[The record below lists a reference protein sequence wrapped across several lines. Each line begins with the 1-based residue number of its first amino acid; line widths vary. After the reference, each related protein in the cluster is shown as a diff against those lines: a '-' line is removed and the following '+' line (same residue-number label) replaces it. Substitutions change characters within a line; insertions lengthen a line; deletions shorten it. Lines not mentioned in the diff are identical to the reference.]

1 MQDWTSGYVADIG
14 YTFGYYTELNPF
26 RSRLALL
33 NAGIVPPKSGT
44 HCELGFGQGLSVN
57 IHSAASDEAWFGTD
71 FNPAQACFAQDLAS
85 ACSNAAELFDQSFA
99 EFCTRDDLPDFD
111 SIGLHGIW
119 SWINDE
125 NRKLIMYF
133 IRRKLKVGGVVYISY
148 NTQPGWAAM
157 VPVRELL
164 TVHANR
170 MGSDGKNII
179 SKIDDALDFAM
190 KLVSAKPSFAK
201 ANPQV
206 AERLKKINEQD
217 RSYLAHEY
225 FNRDW
230 LPMSFATMSEW
241 MSPAKMEFA
250 CSANYLDAIDSI
262 NLTPAQIKILSTT
275 DDVIVRQMTRDFCV
289 NQQFRKDYWIKGVR
303 KLNPFDQARHIRE
316 TRVILC
322 VPRSDVG
329 LKINTALGEA
339 TLTESVYS
347 PILDILADH
356 QPHSMGELEQQ
367 LSSQGVLFNQ
377 LVQAAMVLTGM
388 SVLAEVQDDAVQKI
402 ARLKTEKLNRYL
414 MEKAQSSKE
423 INYLA
428 SPVTGGGV
436 SVGRVVQLFLLA
448 RERGH
453 VTADDCALATWKIFA
468 TQNQRLIKEGKVM
481 ESEQENLDELKS
493 QIMDFEA
500 KSLPVLQSLGIAP

>member
-57 IHSAASDEAWFGTD
+57 IHSAASDNVWFGTD
-71 FNPAQACFAQDLAS
+71 FNPAQACYAQDLAT
-85 ACSNAAELFDQSFA
+85 ACDAAAQLFDQSFA
-99 EFCTRDDLPDFD
+99 EFCSRSDLPDFD

-148 NTQPGWAAM
+148 NTQPGWAAV

-170 MGSDGKNII
+170 MGPDGKNII

-190 KLVSAKPSFAK
+190 KLVAAKPSFAK
-201 ANPQV
+201 ANPQIT
-206 AERLKKINEQD
+206 ERLKKINEQD

-230 LPMSFATMSEW
+230 LPMSFAAMSEW

-262 NLTPAQIKILSTT
+262 NLTPAQIKILSTI
-275 DDVIVRQMTRDFCV
+275 DDLIVRQMTRDFCV

-329 LKINTALGEA
+329 LKINTAMGEA
-339 TLTESVYS
+339 TLTESVYA

-356 QPHSMGELEQQ
+356 QPHSIGELEQQ
-367 LSSQGVLFNQ
+367 LSSKSVVLSQ
-377 LVQAAMVLTGM
+377 LVQAAMVLTGI
-388 SVLAEVQDDAVQKI
+388 SVLAEVQDESVQTI
-402 ARLKTEKLNRYL
+402 ARLKTDKLNSYL

-423 INYLA
+423 ISYLA
-428 SPVTGGGV
+428 SPVTGGGIA
-436 SVGRVVQLFLLA
+436 VGRFAQLFLLA

-453 VTADDCALATWKIFA
+453 IKAEDCAKATWKILA
-468 TQNQRLIKEGKVM
+468 SQNQRLIKEGKVL
-481 ESEQENLDELKS
+481 ETEQDNLNELKS
-493 QIMDFEA
+493 QVVEFEF
-500 KSLPVLQSLGIAP
+500 KNLPILQSLGLTH

>member
-26 RSRLALL
+26 RSKLALL
-33 NAGIVPPKSGT
+33 NAGIVPPKPGT

-57 IHSAASDEAWFGTD
+57 IHSAASDVTWFGTD
-71 FNPAQACFAQDLAS
+71 FNPAQACYAQELAS
-85 ACSNAAELFDQSFA
+85 ACSNAAQLFDQSFA
-99 EFCTRDDLPDFD
+99 EFCTRSDLPDFD

-125 NRKLIMYF
+125 NRKLIMDF
-133 IRRKLKVGGVVYISY
+133 IRRKLKVGGVVYVSY

-170 MGSDGKNII
+170 MGPDGKSII
-179 SKIDDALDFAM
+179 TKIDEALDFAM
-190 KLVSAKPSFAK
+190 KLMVAKPSFAK
-201 ANPQV
+201 ANSQIV
-206 AERLKKINEQD
+206 DRLKKINDQD

-230 LPMSFATMSEW
+230 MPMSFAAMSEW

-262 NLTPAQIKILSTT
+262 NLTPAQIKILSAI
-275 DDVIVRQMTRDFCV
+275 DDLIVKQMTRDFCV

-303 KLNPFDQARHIRE
+303 KLNAFDQAKQMRS
-316 TRVILC
+316 TRVVLC
-322 VPRSDVG
+322 VPRSDVV
-329 LKINTALGEA
+329 LKINTPLGEA
-339 TLTESVYS
+339 SLTEKVYG
-347 PILDILADH
+347 PILDVLADH
-356 QPHSMGELEQQ
+356 QSHSLGELEKQ
-367 LSSQGVLFNQ
+367 LSSKGIVLSQ

-388 SVLAEVQDDAVQKI
+388 SVLAEVQEESVQTI
-402 ARLKTEKLNRYL
+402 ARLKTSKLNSHL

-423 INYLA
+423 IHFLA

-436 SVGRVVQLFLLA
+436 AVGRFAQLFLLA

-453 VTADDCALATWKIFA
+453 LTAESCAKATWEILSS
-468 TQNQRLIKEGKVM
+468 QNQRLIKEGKVL
-481 ESEQENLDELKS
+481 ETEQDNLNEIKS
-493 QIMDFEA
+493 QVMEFES
-500 KSLPVLQSLGIAP
+500 KSLMILKSLGIAR